1 MDIHLIM
8 QSAGQIL
15 YLGLK
20 QTGEYIKFVTDW
32 LKVFFGNMRVPSFPN
47 TIKVFSN
54 VTANK
59 LLFLV
64 IAAYVLVMNVW
75 AFSMYGKDK
84 KHAKTRKRRISENK
98 LMTVSA
104 IGGAVGGLLGMI
116 VFSHK
121 TNHSKF
127 RAGLPVLCAI
137 QLILF
142 SFVLGFLGFWAFF

>member
-8 QSAGQIL
+8 QYTGQIL
-15 YLGLK
+15 YLGFCEI
-20 QTGEYIKFVTDW
+20 GGYITFLTDW
-32 LKVFFGNMRVPSFPN
+32 LKVFFGNIKIPSLPN

-59 LLFLV
+59 VLFAV
-64 IAAYVLVMNVW
+64 IAAYVIFMNIW

-84 KHAKTRKRRISENK
+84 KHAKTHKWRISENK

-104 IGGAVGGLLGMI
+104 LGGAVGGFLGMVI
-116 VFSHK
+116 FSHK
-121 TNHSKF
+121 TKHSKF

>member
-8 QSAGQIL
+8 QTVGQIL
-15 YLGLK
+15 YLGFK
-20 QTGEYIKFVTDW
+20 QIGEYIKFLTDW
-32 LKVFFGNMRVPSFPN
+32 IKVFLGSMRVPSLPN

-59 LLFLV
+59 LLFIV
-64 IAAYVLVMNVW
+64 IAVYVIVMNIW
-75 AFSMYGKDK
+75 SFSMYGKDK
-84 KHAKTRKRRISENK
+84 KHAKTRKNRISENK
-98 LMTVSA
+98 LMTVSVL
-104 IGGAVGGLLGMI
+104 GGAVGGFLGMI

-121 TNHSKF
+121 TKHTRF
-127 RAGLPVLCAI
+127 RVGLPVLCAM